1 MKRKS
6 WNFKRVFLI
15 TVIVAIALAASAC
28 SLINGGSDT
37 ENDVKTITD
46 MAGREVTIPEKV
58 ERVYAADPG
67 CMIILY
73 TAAPDTL
80 IGWPYEFNET
90 EASFILPEYL
100 DLPVFGMGSAGNWE
114 AVLAENP
121 QVAIM
126 VGTESEATVEKAD
139 ALEQTIGIPVVVIDL
154 ELLSA
159 PEAYTLLGE
168 VTGETKQ
175 CKKLSDYAQDA
186 LDSITEI
193 PEDERV
199 TVYYANGTDSLNT
212 SARNTAASQLFDI
225 IYAVNVCEMESESGD
240 RLQVTKEHLLS
251 WNPDFIFANGE
262 PTENISGRNAAD
274 GILSNPDYANITAVI
289 NGNVISIPKAPFAW
303 VDRPRSENRLIGIK
317 WLGSIMYPDYYDFDE
332 DDIKEFYS
340 LFYHM
345 DLTDEEVADLLN
357 Q

>member
-100 DLPVFGMGSAGNWE
+100 DLPVFGMG
-114 AVLAENP
+114 
-121 QVAIM
+121 
-126 VGTESEATVEKAD
+126 
-139 ALEQTIGIPVVVIDL
+139 
-154 ELLSA
+154 
-159 PEAYTLLGE
+159 
-168 VTGETKQ
+168 
-175 CKKLSDYAQDA
+175 
-186 LDSITEI
+186 
-193 PEDERV
+193 
-199 TVYYANGTDSLNT
+199 
-212 SARNTAASQLFDI
+212 
-225 IYAVNVCEMESESGD
+225 
-240 RLQVTKEHLLS
+240 
-251 WNPDFIFANGE
+251 
-262 PTENISGRNAAD
+262 
-274 GILSNPDYANITAVI
+274 
-289 NGNVISIPKAPFAW
+289 
-303 VDRPRSENRLIGIK
+303 
-317 WLGSIMYPDYYDFDE
+317 
-332 DDIKEFYS
+332 
-340 LFYHM
+340 
-345 DLTDEEVADLLN
+345 
-357 Q
+357 